1 MCPSFIGP
9 HQGGKRSRQTNRQGH
24 HDGNRTIADV
34 FIFYLALDRPF
45 HQKLTSLRAEADAHH
60 ERAEV
65 AEGKV
70 KHLEQENLTKDQ
82 EIASLQHKL
91 SMLESDLERAEGKL
105 TDAKRG
111 AEAEESS
118 RSTHDNLQR
127 KIALLESELDTA
139 EKNLRDAT
147 EKLRQV
153 DVKAEHFERQ
163 VAVAEKERDA
173 WEKKYEEA
181 ETKYRASKAEL
192 DEVVSQMESL

>member
-1 MCPSFIGP
+1 M
-9 HQGGKRSRQTNRQGH
+9 
-24 HDGNRTIADV
+24 
-34 FIFYLALDRPF
+34 DRIKE
-45 HQKLTSLRAEADAHH
+45 KLNSLRAEADTHAD
-60 ERAEV
+60 RANA
-65 AEGKV
+65 AEDKV
-70 KHLEQENLTKDQ
+70 KTLEQLNLQKDQ
-82 EIASLQHKL
+82 EIQSLQHKL
-91 SMLESDLERAEGKL
+91 SLLESELDRAEGKL

-118 RSTHDNLQR
+118 RSTQDTLQR

-139 EKNLRDAT
+139 EKNLRETT

-173 WEKKYEEA
+173 WERKFEEA
-181 ETKYRASKAEL
+181 ESRYRASKAEL